1 MKGQKSAC
9 MRAGCSE
16 TGSLFKSGL
25 LYRHV
30 LSVIRCKHRPA
41 VLHAFCSAYVYNNLS
56 LYDET
61 TCQALCD
68 FPVFSTQLSQSP
80 GTVFPERQRRFITF
94 FSLSL
99 CLQSDPARV
108 VDMPSVIYVAI
119 SLPGFI
125 RCPVDANP
133 PVTMVKWKK
142 DGLPLRI
149 DKVSRGSIH
158 KCVMSSVFHFIRS
171 ISVRS
176 SAF

>member
-1 MKGQKSAC
+1 
-9 MRAGCSE
+9 MRLDPCLNLVCC
-16 TGSLFKSGL
+16 TGMFCQLVCQLYAVNTDL
-25 LYRHV
+25 LCFMHSVLRMCIIIYHFMMRPRV
-30 LSVIRCKHRPA
+30 RLSVISQFS
-41 VLHAFCSAYVYNNLS
+41 LHSYHNHQAPCFPSDKDVSS
-56 LYDET
+56 L
-61 TCQALCD
+61 
-68 FPVFSTQLSQSP
+68 
-80 GTVFPERQRRFITF
+80 F
-94 FSLSL
+94 FLSL